1 VARLH
6 FTPTC
11 VLYACRYLSQ
21 YVAKIK
27 AQKLATAAAAA
38 AATGSAVVRKTAVV
52 C

>member
-38 AATGSAVVRKTAVV
+38 APGSAVVRKTAVV